1 MARPLERTSLDPLVL
16 LPRAYFGGIY
26 SLVVVVVVVLVA
38 VASGVKP
45 IF

>member
-16 LPRAYFGGIY
+16 LSRAYFGGIY
-26 SLVVVVVVVLVA
+26 SLVVVVVVLVA

>member
-26 SLVVVVVVVLVA
+26 SLVVAVVVLVA